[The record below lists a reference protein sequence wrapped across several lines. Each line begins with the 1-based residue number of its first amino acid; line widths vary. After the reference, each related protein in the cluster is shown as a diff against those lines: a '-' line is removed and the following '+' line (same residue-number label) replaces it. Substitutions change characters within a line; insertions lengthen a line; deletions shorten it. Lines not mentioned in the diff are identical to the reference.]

1 MFKTA
6 EHRSVITL
14 SNEGVSKANELFC
27 NKIIMNEKEDKL
39 NIPWHVKVFVFE
51 A

>member
-6 EHRSVITL
+6 GHKSVITL
-14 SNEGVSKANELFC
+14 SNEGVSKASELFC

-39 NIPWHVKVFVFE
+39 NIPWHVEVFFFE